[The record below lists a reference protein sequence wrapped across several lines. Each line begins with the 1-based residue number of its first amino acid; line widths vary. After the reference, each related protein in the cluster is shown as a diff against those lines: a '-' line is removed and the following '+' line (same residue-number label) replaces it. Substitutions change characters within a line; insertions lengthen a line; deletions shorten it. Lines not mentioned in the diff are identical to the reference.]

1 MHIVPLFIL
10 PAVHN
15 NVFNHDYLI
24 LLISKPQD
32 HQEFWSTWLIL
43 EMTHQIRIRII
54 LKEYQS

>member
-1 MHIVPLFIL
+1 MYIVPLFIL

-54 LKEYQS
+54 LKE